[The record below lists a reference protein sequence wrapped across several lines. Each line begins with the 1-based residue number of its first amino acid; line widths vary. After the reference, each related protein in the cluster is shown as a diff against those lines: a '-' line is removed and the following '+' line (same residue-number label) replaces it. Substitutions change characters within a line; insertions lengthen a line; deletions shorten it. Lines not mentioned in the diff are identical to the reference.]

1 MAPKKG
7 AAKPKKVAT
16 GASRDEEWVPSKTLA
31 ADLDKMVVAG
41 VLLDRLT
48 AGWWPA
54 SGEPFPTPHTDEAIV
69 FED

>member
-1 MAPKKG
+1 MALKKG

-16 GASRDEEWVPSKTLA
+16 GASRDEEWVPSKTSA
-31 ADLDKMVVAG
+31 ADLDRMVAASI
-41 VLLDRLT
+41 LLDCLT
-48 AGWWPA
+48 AGWRPA